1 MTEADDRPK
10 VYLAGPIQHADDGG
24 HGWRD
29 KVIDDHRS
37 LQYLNPLDFFDG
49 GEDKATILPEAVA
62 EDYETDKGEF
72 LITDEEL
79 VHKDKNMVNEADALL
94 IGFPEK
100 VSAWGT
106 PMEQIYAWQGEISP
120 SKPIA
125 VWHGEIPSQELSP
138 WMRYHSTF
146 SSQSL
151 LACVNYL
158 EAELNA
164 TPLCVSCRDEL
175 GGTVRAMRFKM
186 SDSTCTKCEDHQ
198 AMIPVDDPL

>member
-1 MTEADDRPK
+1 MTEADDRPN

-29 KVIDDHRS
+29 RVIDDHRS

-49 GEDKATILPEAVA
+49 GEDKATILPEDVA
-62 EDYETDKGEF
+62 EDYETEKGEF
-72 LITDEEL
+72 LITDEDL
-79 VHKDKNMVNEADALL
+79 VEKDKRMVNEADALL

-100 VSAWGT
+100 VPAWGT
-106 PMEQIYAWQGEISP
+106 PMEQGYAWENGMP
-120 SKPIA
+120 TKPIA
-125 VWHGEIPSQELSP
+125 VWHGDIPNVELSP
-138 WMRYHSTF
+138 WIRYHATF
-146 SSQSL
+146 ASQSL